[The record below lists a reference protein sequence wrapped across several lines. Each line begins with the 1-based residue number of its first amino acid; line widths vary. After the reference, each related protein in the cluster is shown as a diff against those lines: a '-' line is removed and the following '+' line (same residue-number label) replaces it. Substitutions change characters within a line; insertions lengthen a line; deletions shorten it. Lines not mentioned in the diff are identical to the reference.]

1 MTKKLQEK
9 IKQIDKQQYIRYI
22 IVKNK
27 EKLINLVKDNKDTD
41 LLQVYFCEIIPIFD
55 KNNINIH
62 DTIDKNK
69 IELLQYLEGVR

>member
-1 MTKKLQEK
+1 MNKLQEK

-27 EKLINLVKDNKDTD
+27 DKLINLVKDNKDTD

>member
-69 IELLQYLEGVR
+69 IELLQYLEGVS

>member
-1 MTKKLQEK
+1 MTKDLQEK

-27 EKLINLVKDNKDTD
+27 DMLYQLVKDNKDTEM
-41 LLQVYFCEIIPIFD
+41 LQVYFCEIIPIFD

>member
-1 MTKKLQEK
+1 MNKLQQK

-27 EKLINLVKDNKDTD
+27 DKLIQLVKNNDNTEM
-41 LLQVYFCEIIPIFD
+41 LQVYFCEIIPIFD

>member
-1 MTKKLQEK
+1 MNKLQQK

-27 EKLINLVKDNKDTD
+27 DKLIQLVKNNDNTEM
-41 LLQVYFCEIIPIFD
+41 LQVYFCEIIPIFER
-55 KNNINIH
+55 NNINIH

>member
-1 MTKKLQEK
+1 MNKLQQK
-9 IKQIDKQQYIRYI
+9 IKQIDKQQYIRCI

-27 EKLINLVKDNKDTD
+27 EKLIQLVKDNKDTD
-41 LLQVYFCEIIPIFD
+41 LLQVYFCEIIPIFER
-55 KNNINIH
+55 NNINIH

>member
-1 MTKKLQEK
+1 MNKLQQK

-27 EKLINLVKDNKDTD
+27 DKLIQLVKDNKDTD
-41 LLQVYFCEIIPIFD
+41 LLQVYFCEIIPIFER
-55 KNNINIH
+55 NNINIH